1 VHFSHFL
8 PPLAN
13 FNVFFRDFPHHFIP
27 PSLQTV
33 DKHIFDTGVKKNFLW
48 DLTQTWGG
56 NGRISGIFATRINGN
71 RTIRPKKYDS
81 AWPDKKQRIM
91 AAFLSFLFGQGR
103 IV

>member
-56 NGRISGIFATRINGN
+56 NGRISGIFATRINSYRDICERKWFVATKN
-71 RTIRPKKYDS
+71 KKNKRY
-81 AWPDKKQRIM
+81 
-91 AAFLSFLFGQGR
+91 
-103 IV
+103 